1 MFGGV
6 AHLGERLNGIQEV
19 VGSIPIVSTKQRKN
33 RQNRRFFCVHFF
45 ICSFKDILNLNQV
58 TFAEIKKLYEK
69 LFYLIKTLRKP
80 GHRADNFLVG

>member
-33 RQNRRFFCVHFF
+33 RQNRRFFLYKFLF
-45 ICSFKDILNLNQV
+45 NYKDTIYYNQV
-58 TFAEIKKLYEK
+58 TFAGIKKLYEK
-69 LFYLIKTLRKP
+69 LFYLIKALCKP
-80 GHRADNFLVG
+80 RRRADNFLVG